1 MALESF
7 FPPFFKK
14 KSSVGGMT
22 LLAGEAD
29 GVTNLDCLPNGAF
42 WTCSLGSDHIPY
54 VLGG

>member
-14 KSSVGGMT
+14 KSSVGGMS